1 MTHDRR
7 GFATSMPSGSAESSQ
22 RRPETRGGA
31 PDIRVADAPARTSRT
46 EIAEVIRI
54 GANPLVQVTYSVG
67 RRRVV
72 RPGHLNRRTLIGRG
86 RTLDDAPVRG
96 TNCDKVATACSTSLK
111 YCIGLCLMTM
121 TESPILEIPPFAN
134 ANVPADTLKLDLTA
148 ALEIGKVVSIPGM
161 NFALS
166 GDELK
171 LLDPR
176 ILAKAKNVSYSPSTG
191 KIGGTS
197 CTGAEAEVLTAMIA
211 RYSKLAGEL
220 IGALF
225 PPYKGKFQL
234 LRTSLRPA
242 EIAGR
247 RSSWRKDDTRLH
259 VDAFPSQPTNGNR
272 ILRVFCNV
280 NPVGK
285 PRVWRLGEPFEDVA
299 KRFLPGI
306 GRPFPGS

>member
-1 MTHDRR
+1 
-7 GFATSMPSGSAESSQ
+7 
-22 RRPETRGGA
+22 
-31 PDIRVADAPARTSRT
+31 
-46 EIAEVIRI
+46 
-54 GANPLVQVTYSVG
+54 
-67 RRRVV
+67 
-72 RPGHLNRRTLIGRG
+72 
-86 RTLDDAPVRG
+86 
-96 TNCDKVATACSTSLK
+96 
-111 YCIGLCLMTM
+111 MTM

-247 RSSWRKDDTRLH
+247 KSSWRKDDTRLH

-272 ILRVFCNV
+272 ILRVFCNI

-285 PRVWRLGEPFEDVA
+285 PRVWRLGEPFEAVA
-299 KRFLPGI
+299 RRFLPRI
-306 GRPFPGS
+306 GRPFPGSARIQQMLHITKGLRSEYDFVMLKMHDAMKADDAYQASIGQTPVPFAPGTIWVCYADSVSHAAISGQHQFEQTVRIPLAAMQDQTRSPLRILERMRQHPLA